1 MKKFMVMAL
10 QLAIKKIKMS
20 IEKISPQRFK
30 YIHIKVFE
38 DIKNELFLIDKGL
51 SIMVSKTMA

>member
-1 MKKFMVMAL
+1 
-10 QLAIKKIKMS
+10 MS

-38 DIKNELFLIDKGL
+38 EIKNELFLIDKGL